1 MVPADYNSYL
11 IAIDCRGIGYSFY
24 ASSDCTGAFTF
35 ETLGE
40 VYTNS
45 MLLIFNATTPGEATI
60 EAVAAIDFVATP
72 GCKNVE
78 GSANSY
84 TLDFGE
90 CSSTGS
96 TSTSFSSSCAS
107 NADCGSDGYCDI
119 YNDCYSAPTCCSYG
133 DSIEGGCPDQ
143 SGCDTTNFPS
153 PDDVDAFCWG
163 RNDGGDGNCNGNFVD
178 VGCMRLPVLGLGYGC
193 HPISALSTSTST
205 STLISSGVSSFSM
218 QLNCPLV
225 NFEVYTS
232 SDCSGV
238 GQSLL
243 LTSSYVLEAMGQC
256 RNDTMFWYSACGSPE
271 DQADGVYVDLNQA
284 NLLAPVFTLLV
295 VVSVLV

>member
-1 MVPADYNSYL
+1 MLCYTYYDNTDCSGVPLVGRTCTAASTESSYGVCTSRADFGSGSLLMVPADYNSYL

-90 CSSTGS
+90 CSSTG
-96 TSTSFSSSCAS
+96 
-107 NADCGSDGYCDI
+107 
-119 YNDCYSAPTCCSYG
+119 YSL
-133 DSIEGGCPDQ
+133 
-143 SGCDTTNFPS
+143 F
-153 PDDVDAFCWG
+153 F
-163 RNDGGDGNCNGNFVD
+163 
-178 VGCMRLPVLGLGYGC
+178 
-193 HPISALSTSTST
+193 
-205 STLISSGVSSFSM
+205 
-218 QLNCPLV
+218 
-225 NFEVYTS
+225 
-232 SDCSGV
+232 
-238 GQSLL
+238 
-243 LTSSYVLEAMGQC
+243 
-256 RNDTMFWYSACGSPE
+256 
-271 DQADGVYVDLNQA
+271 
-284 NLLAPVFTLLV
+284 
-295 VVSVLV
+295 